1 MVPLID
7 LWLPIL
13 SVRRVVFV
21 ASNLVHMV
29 LRYHKT
35 DYSPVPKEDEVM
47 AALRPFS
54 IPPGD
59 YMMPRAGSMQEMK
72 SPAFQEKWKRG
83 PVVVMTVMRSDHN
96 FMGRTLVQWFV
107 LLPGRQPV
115 RGVRDQPRRPVRAR
129 RISKCRAFA
138 STTAFAAYGLALW
151 QYSIWYRRKWSTTI
165 KANLDAL
172 LYGFLT
178 GGVLGWLWPR

>member
-1 MVPLID
+1 MVPLTD

-13 SVRRVVFV
+13 LSGVLVFA

-29 LRYHKT
+29 LKYHRT
-35 DYSPVPKEDEVM
+35 DYATVPKEEEVM
-47 AALRPFS
+47 AALRAFS

-59 YMMPRAGSMQEMK
+59 YMLPRADSMDEMR
-72 SPAFQEKWKRG
+72 SAAFQEKWKRG

-96 FMGRTLVQWFV
+96 FMGRTMVQWFV
-107 LLPGRQPV
+107 YCLVVSLFAAYVTSRAVRPGAPYLEVSR
-115 RGVRDQPRRPVRAR
+115 
-129 RISKCRAFA
+129 FA

-172 LYGFLT
+172 LYGFVT